1 MNHYRLVKGISKDER
16 IVEKIDD
23 CKGGHCI
30 TWYGSHDGFGT
41 VVFRCVRCK
50 KVFVLV
56 QPNTS
61 LESELQKQY
70 MI

>member
-1 MNHYRLVKGISKDER
+1 MNHYRLIKGVHPGEQI
-16 IVEKIDD
+16 IEKVDN
-23 CKGGHCI
+23 CRGGHCI
-30 TWYGSHDGFGT
+30 TWYSSHSGKGT

-56 QPNTS
+56 QKNTS
-61 LESELQKQY
+61 LEKELKNQY